1 MCLFSPVRRFV
12 TFFHSVFCTYCT
24 DTPQGPFFP
33 SRSPENARPC
43 GGGGRFSGMIRF
55 LLNKKEALRP
65 SAGKRPLCLSCA
77 ASPPLGSQIAA
88 LLHVHVEGSIQMSLN
103 RNVGI

>member
-1 MCLFSPVRRFV
+1 MCLFSPVRIFV
-12 TFFHSVFCTYCT
+12 TYLSQRLLSAYRGHPEKTISPV
-24 DTPQGPFFP
+24 
-33 SRSPENARPC
+33 RSPKNARPC
-43 GGGGRFSGMIRF
+43 GGGRRFSGMIRF

-88 LLHVHVEGSIQMSLN
+88 LLHIHVEGSIQMSLN